1 VSAPTAVVLRAIGL
15 GDMIT
20 GLPAMALLR
29 RALPGHRIVGAVPG
43 RYAGILLRA
52 GLLDEV
58 LPTAELG
65 PLDGAPGE
73 PDLAVD
79 LHGNGPPSRD
89 LLRALGPRR
98 LLAFV
103 RPGDDAGPGVE
114 TSTWDDGEHEVDR
127 WCRLLREHLDGA
139 GEPPPL
145 WTLLAAPPAVL
156 PGATVLHPGAAAGSR
171 RWPADRWAA
180 VAAALT
186 ADGHRVVVTGTPGE
200 QQLVESVAGSAGA
213 ETATAL
219 DLDELFGLVAAARL
233 VVSGDTGVAHVAAAY
248 GIPSV
253 VLAGPVSPARWGPPD
268 RPRHTALWPAP
279 HPGYRGDPHARQ
291 PDPVL
296 LRTTVSDVLAGV
308 TAVLGEATV
317 ATRGGRGVGDLAQQL
332 TVVFPAEL

>member
-43 RYAGILLRA
+43 QYSGVLLGA

-58 LPTAELG
+58 LPTADLG
-65 PLDGAPGE
+65 PLDGAPLE
-73 PDLAVD
+73 PALAVD
-79 LHGNGPPSRD
+79 LHGNAAPSRD
-89 LLRALGPRR
+89 PLRALRPHR
-98 LLAFV
+98 LLGFV
-103 RPGDDAGPGVE
+103 RPGEDTGPDVE
-114 TSTWDDGEHEVDR
+114 TSTWDDGEHEVTR

-145 WTLLAAPPAVL
+145 WTLLPAPPAVL

-171 RWPADRWAA
+171 RWPVDRWSA

-200 QQLVESVAGSAGA
+200 QQLVDAVAGPAGA
-213 ETATAL
+213 ERATSL
-219 DLDELFGLVAAARL
+219 DVDGLFGLVAAARL
-233 VVSGDTGVAHVAAAY
+233 VVSGDTGVAHVASAF

-253 VLAGPVSPARWGPPD
+253 VLCGPVSPARWGPPD
-268 RPRHTALWPAP
+268 RPRHLALWPAP
-279 HPGYRGDPHARQ
+279 DPGYRGDPHGSE

-296 LRTTVSDVLAGV
+296 LGTTVADVLAGV
-308 TAVLGEATV
+308 PVVLGAASQCCDAV
-317 ATRGGRGVGDLAQQL
+317 SQCCDVGGVRHG
-332 TVVFPAEL
+332 